1 MLVSIILI
9 ALFVAMLVVIRN
21 LKKKKKSFNYR
32 VLFALVLGLA
42 FGLVVQ
48 LGLGTAQTQLVD
60 TEGNAVTDYVSAAD
74 VASGS
79 ATVEENQK
87 MIVLFEDTGID
98 DETIASTYGTEALK
112 YDGIII
118 ESQGDLTSPRYIKES
133 NTPAGNLI
141 MVMSI
146 VSGIY
151 ISLLKLIV
159 IPLIFISITT
169 AIINARGNAGLGK
182 KVTKIISILII
193 TVAISALVGIATS
206 LVMGIDGAAL
216 VEGMQGA
223 SGVADR
229 ATSLTEKSTE
239 LSSMNIAD
247 LIQAPIPSDFSFL
260 VGAGSTAAL
269 STVLFGMF
277 LGYSV
282 LQVDKRYPERV
293 ALFIEILNTVKEVTL
308 SMVREILKLTPF
320 AILALMA
327 SFMATTS
334 FEGMSQL
341 VLFVIGTYVAII
353 IMYLIHLLLILL
365 VGLSPVKFAKKT
377 YPVLLFGFG
386 SRSSMAALTLNQTTQ
401 REKLGVDELT
411 ADLSSTFSVTIG
423 QNGCAGIYPAMV
435 AVMAMQASGGDITIP
450 WIIMLVAVIAISSFG
465 IAGVGGGASFA
476 AVAVLSIMGL
486 PVTIA
491 AVLISVEPLLD
502 MARTALN
509 ISDGML
515 VGTLVSKI
523 DGQLDEELYNE

>member
-1 MLVSIILI
+1 MITSIILI
-9 ALFVAMLVVIRN
+9 AIFIAMLVVIKN

-48 LGLGTAQTQLVD
+48 LALGTEQTQFVD
-60 TEGNAVTDYVSAAD
+60 TDGNQITDYVSVID
-74 VASGS
+74 VADGS
-79 ATVEENQK
+79 ATAEENTS
-87 MIVLFEDTGID
+87 MILLFEDTGA
-98 DETIASTYGTEALK
+98 DEESIVSVYGSEALK

-118 ESQGDLTSPRYIKES
+118 DSEEDLTTPRYIEET
-133 NTPAGNLI
+133 NTPAGNLM

-146 VSGIY
+146 VSSLY

-159 IPLIFISITT
+159 IPLIFISIAT
-169 AIINARGNAGLGK
+169 AIINARGNVGLGK
-182 KVTKIISILII
+182 KVTKIITLLIV
-193 TVAISALVGIATS
+193 TVGISALVGIATS
-206 LVMGIDGAAL
+206 LVLGIDGAAL

-247 LIQAPIPSDFSFL
+247 LILAPIPSDFSFL
-260 VGAGSTAAL
+260 VGGGSTAAL

-293 ALFIEILNTVKEVTL
+293 ELFINILNTTKEVVL

-334 FEGMSQL
+334 YSGMSQL
-341 VLFVIGTYVAII
+341 FLFVIGTYVAIA

-365 VGLSPVKFAKKT
+365 VGLSPAKFARKT

-401 REKLGVDELT
+401 REKLGVDDLT
-411 ADLSSTFSVTIG
+411 ADLASTFSVTIG

-435 AVMAMQASGGDITIP
+435 AVMAMQASGGEITIP

-515 VGTLVSKI
+515 TGVLVSKI
-523 DGQLDEELYNE
+523 DGQLNEETYNE